1 MEVTTKVTTN
11 VVKTFVVERLSTND
25 AWAVKA
31 LVRLYDFQTREEQ
44 RIECAIQRNYS
55 GFNKPDSRIL
65 SSFAKQYLRKGW
77 LSEKQLWV
85 LKQRIPKYWKQI
97 IEISNWKQLLQQME
111 MEMEIQN

>member
-1 MEVTTKVTTN
+1 MESTVKIPTN

-25 AWAVKA
+25 AWALRA

-44 RIECAIQRNYS
+44 RTERAVQRNYS

-97 IEISNWKQLLQQME
+97 VEISNWKQLLRQIE
-111 MEMEIQN
+111 IEIQN